1 MKGVR
6 PQRGS
11 GTGDTPI
18 DAALRAA
25 IGGFMEC
32 PICQQSARFVATPA
46 AFDGRR
52 ITCARCG
59 TYDVS
64 RVVLDRGLLDEI
76 ELSKRREVLQRARN
90 NAVETTKPLITTYL
104 L

>member
-1 MKGVR
+1 
-6 PQRGS
+6 
-11 GTGDTPI
+11 
-18 DAALRAA
+18 
-25 IGGFMEC
+25 MEC
-32 PICQQSARFVATPA
+32 PICLGAARFVAAP

-64 RVVLDRGLLDEI
+64 RVVLEQRLLERIDER
-76 ELSKRREVLQRARN
+76 KRLDVLRRART
-90 NAVETTKPLITTYL
+90 NAPEATKPLITTYL

>member
-1 MKGVR
+1 
-6 PQRGS
+6 
-11 GTGDTPI
+11 
-18 DAALRAA
+18 
-25 IGGFMEC
+25 MEC
-32 PICQQSARFVATPA
+32 PICLHPARFVAAP

-64 RVVLDRGLLDEI
+64 RVVLERRLLERIDVG
-76 ELSKRREVLQRARN
+76 KRRDVLQRARTN
-90 NAVETTKPLITTYL
+90 TSDRARPLITTYL

>member
-1 MKGVR
+1 
-6 PQRGS
+6 
-11 GTGDTPI
+11 
-18 DAALRAA
+18 
-25 IGGFMEC
+25 MEC
-32 PICQQSARFVATPA
+32 PICLRPARFVAAP

-64 RVVLDRGLLDEI
+64 RVVLEQRLLERIDMK
-76 ELSKRREVLQRARN
+76 KRHDVLQRARN
-90 NAVETTKPLITTYL
+90 NAPEAARPLITTYL

>member
-1 MKGVR
+1 
-6 PQRGS
+6 
-11 GTGDTPI
+11 
-18 DAALRAA
+18 
-25 IGGFMEC
+25 MEC
-32 PICQQSARFVATPA
+32 PICQQVARFVAAPA

-64 RVVLDRGLLDEI
+64 RVVLERGLLELI
-76 ELSKRREVLQRARN
+76 ELSQSREVLQRARH
-90 NAVETTKPLITTYL
+90 NAADTARPLITTYL

>member
-1 MKGVR
+1 
-6 PQRGS
+6 
-11 GTGDTPI
+11 
-18 DAALRAA
+18 
-25 IGGFMEC
+25 MEC
-32 PICQQSARFVATPA
+32 PICLQSARFVAAPA

-64 RVVLDRGLLDEI
+64 RVVLERGLLEKIDVG
-76 ELSKRREVLQRARN
+76 KRREVLQRARN
-90 NAVETTKPLITTYL
+90 STAETTRPLITTYL

>member
-1 MKGVR
+1 
-6 PQRGS
+6 
-11 GTGDTPI
+11 
-18 DAALRAA
+18 
-25 IGGFMEC
+25 MEC
-32 PICQQSARFVATPA
+32 PICLGPARFVAAP

-64 RVVLDRGLLDEI
+64 RVVLERRLLEHIDT
-76 ELSKRREVLQRARN
+76 SKRRDVLERARRT
-90 NAVETTKPLITTYL
+90 AAERARPLITTYL

>member
-1 MKGVR
+1 
-6 PQRGS
+6 
-11 GTGDTPI
+11 
-18 DAALRAA
+18 
-25 IGGFMEC
+25 MEC
-32 PICQQSARFVATPA
+32 PICLQSARFVAAP

-64 RVVLDRGLLDEI
+64 RVVLEQRLLERIDMK
-76 ELSKRREVLQRARN
+76 KRHDVLQRARN
-90 NAVETTKPLITTYL
+90 NAPEAARPLITTYL